1 MRLKQ
6 TFGKMDRIKKHGEI
20 MRVLRRGGSDSDER
34 LRLRVLA
41 NSLGRRRMAVVVS
54 RRHGNAVRRNRIK
67 RLCREAFRTC
77 WSELPESFDYILQP
91 NVGAELNVEAIRQS
105 LRNLAGRIIKDA
117 AK

>member
-1 MRLKQ
+1 MKQ
-6 TFGKMDRIKKHGEI
+6 TLGKADRIKKRGEI
-20 MRVLRRGGSDSDER
+20 MRIFRRGGSASDEG

-41 NSLGRRRMAVVVS
+41 NSIGRRRIAGVVS

-77 WSELPESFDYILQP
+77 RADLPESFDYILQP
-91 NVGAELNVEAIRQS
+91 NIGVELDIEVIKES
-105 LRNLAGRIIKDA
+105 LRNLAGRIVKDT